1 MWAVMSVG
9 AHYTRDGIKA
19 EITEIQPVCPVLG
32 LRSLPCWCH
41 PIFLEKL
48 LPSLHDL
55 AQEQQRLCSWP
66 LAHHTCTPSTGVDS
80 AVAAHPRANQSL
92 SLSVK
97 VDVYRRPG
105 TKNIWEGLSPPSSLV
120 LVASEDSDSPIRDKM
135 RMERTQTSPALSH
148 QHVPSCTGP
157 VLCLW
162 DSAAG
167 DLYSDSGSA
176 VLRQGD
182 TGVNDVTTEVG

>member
-1 MWAVMSVG
+1 MFTGRRRLQQLTSRQRPHRKDLSLRGRASRTRGRAGQGRRLQFFSRCPLPCSRTTMWAVMSVG

-32 LRSLPCWCH
+32 LRSLPCWSH

-80 AVAAHPRANQSL
+80 AVAAQPGANQSP

-97 VDVYRRPG
+97 VEVYRRPG
-105 TKNIWEGLSPPSSLV
+105 AKNIWEGLSPPPPFTCSRGL
-120 LVASEDSDSPIRDKM
+120 
-135 RMERTQTSPALSH
+135 
-148 QHVPSCTGP
+148 
-157 VLCLW
+157 
-162 DSAAG
+162 
-167 DLYSDSGSA
+167 
-176 VLRQGD
+176 
-182 TGVNDVTTEVG
+182 